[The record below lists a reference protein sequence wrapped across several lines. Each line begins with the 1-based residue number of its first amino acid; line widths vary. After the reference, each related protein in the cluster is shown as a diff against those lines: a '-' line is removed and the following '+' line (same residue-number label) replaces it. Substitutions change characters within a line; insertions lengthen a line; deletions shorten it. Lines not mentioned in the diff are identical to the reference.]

1 MPRQHKALLFG
12 EQTNAFTWL
21 ASWATDSSVTE
32 IKNGT
37 LGVAAS
43 VEKVPPFLK
52 MILDWFPDDASGSLI
67 YSSEDQNSGKT
78 WVPLLAPLKHW

>member
-1 MPRQHKALLFG
+1 MPQQHKALLFR

-21 ASWATDSSVTE
+21 ASWATDSSATE

-37 LGVAAS
+37 PGAAAS
-43 VEKVPPFLK
+43 VPPFLK
-52 MILDWFPDDASGSLI
+52 MILDWCPDDASGSLI